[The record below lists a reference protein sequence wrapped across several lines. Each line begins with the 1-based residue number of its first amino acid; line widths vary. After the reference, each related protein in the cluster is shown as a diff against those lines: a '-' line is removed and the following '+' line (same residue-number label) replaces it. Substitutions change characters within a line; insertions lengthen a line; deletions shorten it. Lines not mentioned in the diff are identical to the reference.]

1 MAQSQPRSPSTH
13 RRKSPTQGRRGA
25 AENVLEEA
33 VTDAPKEAAKGA
45 AKDPSATRADVN
57 TGRPSDEAAKPRW
70 ERRKDARP
78 QEVISAA
85 FSLFVE
91 RGFAATRLEDVAL
104 RAGVSKGTLYLYF
117 QNKQELFKAVVR
129 ESLVPVIDEADKLL
143 EGFEGPSA
151 SLFEHIMLGWWERFG
166 ATSRAG
172 ITKLVMAE
180 AGNFPEIAAFY
191 HEEVILRGNAL
202 IERLLARGIASGEF
216 RAVDIPVAR
225 RVLMAPML
233 MLITWRHTF
242 APCSAENIDPEQY
255 LKTFIDF
262 SLNGLLKTRSAEGI
276 ANGIADGITGG
287 SKNDCQDDRPD
298 DRAKDPCPS

>member
-1 MAQSQPRSPSTH
+1 MTESDHSPSTQRQNSPAQA
-13 RRKSPTQGRRGA
+13 RRAETALAVEQVEPTTAAPCAEAKAGRH
-25 AENVLEEA
+25 
-33 VTDAPKEAAKGA
+33 
-45 AKDPSATRADVN
+45 ADE
-57 TGRPSDEAAKPRW
+57 SAKPRW

-85 FSLFVE
+85 FTLFVE
-91 RGFAATRLEDVAL
+91 RGFAATRLDDVAA

-117 QNKQELFKAVVR
+117 QSKQDLFKAVVR

-143 EGFEGPSA
+143 DGFEGPSA
-151 SLFEHIMLGWWERFG
+151 ALFERIMLGWWERFG
-166 ATSRAG
+166 ASSRAG

-242 APCSAENIDPEQY
+242 ASCSAENIDPQLY

-262 SLNGLLKTRSAEGI
+262 SLNGLLTAQ
-276 ANGIADGITGG
+276 AADHRRGDSLDSPTAA
-287 SKNDCQDDRPD
+287 CTDDRCTP
-298 DRAKDPCPS
+298 